1 MWRSYLPK
9 AISKLTTAREIQRRQ
24 SMGGS
29 KVMKVKTKL
38 TLLVVLFTVAFG
50 TFWALSHSTIEAVE
64 VNGPYYK
71 KIVDGKDLIADI
83 LPPPEYIIESY
94 LVARQISD
102 PHYSGELA
110 TLVATS
116 RRLQSDYNKRHEFW
130 VGNLP
135 SDSDDDKRMRTAMIE
150 TSYEPAIRFFKT
162 MNERLI
168 PAVQS
173 GNYATAKSLI
183 YGPLQSDYNLHRTAI
198 DEVVKMANARN
209 VRVEREA
216 TQTIES
222 RTRMLALLGL
232 VIIATALIGIGYF
245 LNRSIALALLE
256 TASALSSTSSEIA
269 STIEEHERTAMHQS
283 AAVHETTATMDE
295 LDASFN
301 QTAEMVTTAAD
312 TARQAA
318 QMAQNGILTVHQT
331 RDGMVSLKEKVAI
344 IAEQILS
351 LSEQTSQIGSIT
363 SLVSDLA
370 NQTNMLALNAAVE
383 AARAGEHG
391 KGFTVVASEIRKLA
405 DESKKSAERIN
416 ALVEDIQKATNSTV
430 MATEEGTK
438 TVDQSIRYAEETV
451 HAFDNVRTSC
461 NSASDAAQQT
471 LLSVPQQVT
480 AVKQVLISMDS
491 LNTGARETAD
501 GIGQT
506 KIGVENLRVTA
517 LKLKEMILT
526 AVLSFKF

>member
-1 MWRSYLPK
+1 
-9 AISKLTTAREIQRRQ
+9 
-24 SMGGS
+24 MGGS

-38 TLLVVLFTVAFG
+38 ALLVAFFIVAFG
-50 TFWALSHSTIEAVE
+50 AFWALSYYTRVAVA
-64 VNGPYYK
+64 VNGPYYDQIK
-71 KIVDGKDLIADI
+71 NGQDLIADI
-83 LPPPEYIIESY
+83 LPPPAYIIEPF

-102 PHYSGELA
+102 PNYRGQLEDLIKK
-110 TLVATS
+110 S
-116 RRLQSDYNKRHEFW
+116 RRLESDFNSRHEFW
-130 VGNLP
+130 VNNLP
-135 SDSDDDKRMRTAMIE
+135 KGSEDERHVRVLMLETA
-150 TSYEPAIRFFKT
+150 YEPATRFLS
-162 MNERLI
+162 NVRNRLI
-168 PAVQS
+168 PAVQK
-173 GNYATAKSLI
+173 GDYPTAKALI
-183 YGPLQSDYNLHRTAI
+183 YGPLEADYNQHRTAI
-198 DEVVKMANARN
+198 VEIVTITLANNDRIEKN
-209 VRVEREA
+209 VAQIMRD
-216 TQTIES
+216 
-222 RTRMLALLGL
+222 RTRLQIVLGTTIML
-232 VIIATALIGIGYF
+232 IALIGIGVY
-245 LNRSIALALLE
+245 LNRSIAGALQE
-256 TASALSSTSSEIA
+256 TAGALSSTSSEIA
-269 STIEEHERTAMHQS
+269 STIEQHERTAMHQS

-295 LDASFN
+295 LDASFT

-312 TARQAA
+312 TARYAA
-318 QMAQNGILTVHQT
+318 QAAQNGINTVQQT
-331 RDGMVSLKEKVAI
+331 REGMISLKEKVAI

-438 TVDQSIRYAEETV
+438 TVDRSILLAEETV
-451 HAFDNVRTSC
+451 QAFDSVRASC
-461 NSASDAAQQT
+461 DSASDAAQQT

-480 AVKQVLISMDS
+480 AVKQVLTSMDS

-506 KIGVENLRVTA
+506 KIGVDNLRVTA
-517 LKLKEMILT
+517 LKLKEMI
-526 AVLSFKF
+526 

>member
-1 MWRSYLPK
+1 M
-9 AISKLTTAREIQRRQ
+9 KL
-24 SMGGS
+24 
-29 KVMKVKTKL
+29 KTKL
-38 TLLVVLFTVAFG
+38 ALLVVIFTLAFG
-50 TFWALSHSTIEAVE
+50 AFWALSYATSEAVK
-64 VNGPYYK
+64 VNGPAYRQ
-71 KIVDGKDLIADI
+71 IVDGKDLIADI
-83 LPPPEYIIESY
+83 LPPPEYIIESF
-94 LVARQISD
+94 LTARQISD
-102 PHYSGELA
+102 PNYRGQLPA
-110 TLVATS
+110 LIAKM
-116 RRLQSDYNKRHEFW
+116 RRLQSDYNVRHEFW
-130 VGNLP
+130 VKQLP
-135 SDSDDDKRMRTAMIE
+135 EESDEDKALRTKMLE
-150 TSYEPAIRFFKT
+150 TSYEPAIRFFNT
-162 MNERLI
+162 VQGRLI
-168 PAVQS
+168 PLAQKGS
-173 GNYATAKSLI
+173 YPAAKTLI
-183 YGPLQSDYNLHRTAI
+183 YGSLQSDYDVHRAAI
-198 DEVVKMANARN
+198 DGVVKMTNARN
-209 VRVEREA
+209 ARIEREVAA
-216 TQTIES
+216 TIHNRQRAQTLIG
-222 RTRMLALLGL
+222 LA
-232 VIIATALIGIGYF
+232 IILTAIIGIGFF
-245 LNRSIALALLE
+245 LNRSIASALQE
-256 TASALSSTSSEIA
+256 TASALSSTSSEMA
-269 STIEEHERTAMHQS
+269 STIEQHERTAMHQS
-283 AAVHETTATMDE
+283 AAVHQTTATMDE

-318 QMAQNGILTVHQT
+318 QMAQSGIVTVQQT
-331 RDGMVSLKEKVAI
+331 RDGMISLKEKVAI

-416 ALVEDIQKATNSTV
+416 ALVENIQKATNSTV

-438 TVDQSIRYAEETV
+438 TVDQSIRTAEETV
-451 HAFDNVRTSC
+451 HAFDNVRNSC

-517 LKLKEMILT
+517 LKLQEMI
-526 AVLSFKF
+526 

>member
-1 MWRSYLPK
+1 
-9 AISKLTTAREIQRRQ
+9 
-24 SMGGS
+24 MGGS

-50 TFWALSHSTIEAVE
+50 AFWALSYATIEAVK
-64 VNGPYYK
+64 VSGPYYRE
-71 KIVDGKDLIADI
+71 IVSGKDLIADI
-83 LPPPEYIIESY
+83 LPPPVYIIEAF

-102 PHYSGELA
+102 QNYRAELPA
-110 TLVATS
+110 KIKKMEALERDYITRHAFWDKELPRDS
-116 RRLQSDYNKRHEFW
+116 QSDK
-130 VGNLP
+130 
-135 SDSDDDKRMRTAMIE
+135 DMRIAMLE
-150 TSYEPAIRFFKT
+150 TSYEPAVRFFDT
-162 MNERLI
+162 VRNRLK
-168 PAVQS
+168 PAVEK
-173 GNYATAKSLI
+173 GDYNTAKALI
-183 YGPLQSDYNLHRTAI
+183 YGSLQSDYNQHRIAI
-198 DEVVKMANARN
+198 DSVVKMSNERN
-209 VRVEREA
+209 TRVEKEVTDTMAKRSF
-216 TQTIES
+216 TLTVIG
-222 RTRMLALLGL
+222 LA
-232 VIIATALIGIGYF
+232 IIATALIGIGYF
-245 LNRSIALALLE
+245 LNRSIAMALLE

-283 AAVHETTATMDE
+283 AAVHQTTATMDE

-318 QMAQNGILTVHQT
+318 QMAQNGILTVQQT

-451 HAFDNVRTSC
+451 HAFDNVRASC

-517 LKLKEMILT
+517 LKLKEMI
-526 AVLSFKF
+526 

>member
-1 MWRSYLPK
+1 
-9 AISKLTTAREIQRRQ
+9 
-24 SMGGS
+24 MGGS
-29 KVMKVKTKL
+29 KTMKVKTKL
-38 TLLVVLFTVAFG
+38 MLLVVLFTVAFG
-50 TFWALSHSTIEAVE
+50 AFWALSYSTIQAVK
-64 VNGPYYK
+64 VSGPYYK
-71 KIVDGKDLIADI
+71 EIVNGKDLIADI
-83 LPPPEYIIESY
+83 LPPPEYIIEAF

-102 PHYSGELA
+102 PNYRAELPA
-110 TLVATS
+110 KIKKIVQ
-116 RRLQSDYNKRHEFW
+116 LQRDYNDRHEFW
-130 VGNLP
+130 GVNLP
-135 SDSDDDKRMRTAMIE
+135 SETEADKKLRTAMLE
-150 TSYEPAIRFFKT
+150 TSYDPAVRFFT
-162 MNERLI
+162 TVQDRLI
-168 PAVQS
+168 P
-173 GNYATAKSLI
+173 TAQKGDYVAAKALI
-183 YGPLQSDYNLHRTAI
+183 YGSLQSDYNLHRNAI
-198 DEVVKMANARN
+198 DDVVTMSNQRN
-209 VRVEREA
+209 TR
-216 TQTIES
+216 IEQQVTETMS
-222 RTRMLALLGL
+222 NRMRTLALIGCA
-232 VIIATALIGIGYF
+232 IIATALIGIGYF
-245 LNRSIALALLE
+245 LNRSIAMALLE

-318 QMAQNGILTVHQT
+318 QMAQSGILTVQQT

-517 LKLKEMILT
+517 LKLKEMI
-526 AVLSFKF
+526 

>member
-1 MWRSYLPK
+1 
-9 AISKLTTAREIQRRQ
+9 TN
-24 SMGGS
+24 
-29 KVMKVKTKL
+29 
-38 TLLVVLFTVAFG
+38 
-50 TFWALSHSTIEAVE
+50 EAVK

-71 KIVDGKDLIADI
+71 QIVDGKDLIADV
-83 LPPPEYIIESY
+83 LPPPAYIIEAF

-102 PHYSGELA
+102 PNYRDELS
-110 TLVATS
+110 TLVTKS
-116 RRLQSDYNKRHEFW
+116 RQLHNDYNARHEFWLKELPNDSAEDKALRVSMLEQSYEPAVRFLNTVRDRLIPSAQKGDYAAAKTLIYGSLQSDYK
-130 VGNLP
+130 
-135 SDSDDDKRMRTAMIE
+135 
-150 TSYEPAIRFFKT
+150 
-162 MNERLI
+162 
-168 PAVQS
+168 
-173 GNYATAKSLI
+173 
-183 YGPLQSDYNLHRTAI
+183 LHRAAI
-198 DEVVKMANARN
+198 DDVVKMSNTRN
-209 VRVEREA
+209 TRIEMEVTDTIRSRRRVMA
-216 TQTIES
+216 LIGFTIIVS
-222 RTRMLALLGL
+222 
-232 VIIATALIGIGYF
+232 ALIGIGVF
-245 LNRSIALALLE
+245 LNRSIAMALLD
-256 TASALSSTSSEIA
+256 TAGALSSTSSEIA
-269 STIEEHERTAMHQS
+269 STIEQHERTAMHQS

-301 QTAEMVTTAAD
+301 QTAGMVTTAAD

-318 QMAQNGILTVHQT
+318 QMAQNGIVTVQQT
-331 RDGMVSLKEKVAI
+331 RDGMVSLKAKVAV
-344 IAEQILS
+344 IADQILT

-416 ALVEDIQKATNSTV
+416 ALVEEIQKATNSTV

-451 HAFDNVRTSC
+451 LAFDNVRLSC
-461 NSASDAAQQT
+461 NQASDAAQQT

-506 KIGVENLRVTA
+506 KIGVENLRITA
-517 LKLKEMILT
+517 LKLKEMI
-526 AVLSFKF
+526 